1 MSADN
6 IILNEAGGTDVP
18 VVSADCRVLRLFVL
32 IIGSGFYMYE
42 SFQIYELNL
51 SFATNSWII
60 MQKTFVLPA
69 CHKMDRQKMPDMVN

>member
-32 IIGSGFYMYE
+32 IIGSDFLY
-42 SFQIYELNL
+42 
-51 SFATNSWII
+51 
-60 MQKTFVLPA
+60 V
-69 CHKMDRQKMPDMVN
+69 

>member
-1 MSADN
+1 M
-6 IILNEAGGTDVP
+6 P

-69 CHKMDRQKMPDMVN
+69 YHKMDRQKMPDMVK